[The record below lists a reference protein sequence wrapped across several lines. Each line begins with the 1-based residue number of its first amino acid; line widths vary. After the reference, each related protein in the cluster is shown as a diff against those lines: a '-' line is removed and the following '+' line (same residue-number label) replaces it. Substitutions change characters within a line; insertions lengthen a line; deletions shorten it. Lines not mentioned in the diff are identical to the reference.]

1 MNYKQPES
9 SNRRFDFGKN
19 WQHFSGK
26 INELRIQE
34 AMKSLT
40 SMLDDVSLQGK
51 LFMDVGCG
59 SGLFSLAAR
68 RLGAQVH
75 SFDFD
80 PDSVACT
87 KHLKNRFFQNDT
99 SWHIEQGDILNGAYI
114 QSMGQFDAVYS
125 WGVLHHTGNMYKAL
139 HNVDMLVK
147 RGGFLYLAIY
157 NDSGRV
163 SRRWL
168 RIKKL
173 YNDSPHIIRLLLVTV
188 IAFLLEAKRAL
199 GKWLRLENPLPCND
213 WKNKKKQRG
222 MSVWHDYV
230 DLVGGYPFEFATP
243 EQIFSFYK
251 KKGYMLSQLKTCGG
265 GYGCNEYVLKKLG

>member
-1 MNYKQPES
+1 MDTQHPQTES
-9 SNRRFDFGKN
+9 LRFNFGKN
-19 WQHFSGK
+19 WQRFSIK
-26 INELRIQE
+26 IDEERIQE
-34 AMKSLT
+34 AMKSL
-40 SMLDDVSLQGK
+40 SLMLGGINLSGK
-51 LFMDVGCG
+51 TFLDIGCG
-59 SGLFSLAAR
+59 SGLFSLAAW

-87 KHLKNRFFQNDT
+87 AHLKNRFYQNDT
-99 SWHIEQGDILNGAYI
+99 SWHIEQGDILNGAYL
-114 QSMGQFDAVYS
+114 QSMGQFDVVYS
-125 WGVLHHTGNMYKAL
+125 WGVLHHTGNMHKAL

-168 RIKKL
+168 KIKKI
-173 YNDSPHIIRLLLVTV
+173 YNSSPHIIRLLLVTV
-188 IAFLLEAKRAL
+188 IAFLLEVKRAL
-199 GKWLRLENPLPCND
+199 GKLLRLENPLPCND

-251 KKGYMLSQLKTCGG
+251 KKGYMLYQLKTCGG
-265 GYGCNEYVLKKLG
+265 GYGCNEYVFKKLG

>member
-1 MNYKQPES
+1 MNYKQPDVS
-9 SNRRFDFGKN
+9 CRRFAFGKN
-19 WQHFSGK
+19 WQSFSGK
-26 INELRIQE
+26 IDEARIQE

-40 SMLDDVSLQGK
+40 GMLEGVSLQEK
-51 LFMDVGCG
+51 LFMDAGCG

-80 PDSVACT
+80 PDCVSCT
-87 KHLKNRFFQNDT
+87 TQLKIRFFQNDAG
-99 SWHIEQGDILNGAYI
+99 WRIERGDILNGEYI
-114 QSMGQFDAVYS
+114 QSLGQFDVVYS
-125 WGVLHHTGNMYKAL
+125 WGVLHHTGNMNKAL

-147 RGGFLYLAIY
+147 PGGSLYLAIY
-157 NDSGRV
+157 NDSGSV

-168 RIKKL
+168 RIKKI
-173 YNDSPHIIRLLLVTV
+173 YNNAPHIIRLLLVAV
-188 IAFLLEAKRAL
+188 LASFLEGKRAA
-199 GKWLRLENPLPCND
+199 GKVLRLENPLPFND

-251 KKGYMLSQLKTCGG
+251 KKGYLLSQLKTCGG
-265 GYGCNEYVLKKLG
+265 GYGCNEYVFKKLG

>member
-1 MNYKQPES
+1 MNYKQPELS
-9 SNRRFDFGKN
+9 SRRFAFGKN
-19 WQHFSGK
+19 WQRFSGK
-26 INELRIQE
+26 IDESRIQE

-40 SMLDDVSLQGK
+40 SMLEDVSLQGK
-51 LFMDVGCG
+51 LFMDAGCG

-68 RLGAQVH
+68 RLGAQVQ

-80 PDSVACT
+80 PDSVSCT
-87 KHLKNRFFQNDT
+87 MQLKNRFFQNDA
-99 SWHIEQGDILNGAYI
+99 SWHIEQGDILDGAYI
-114 QSMGQFDAVYS
+114 QSKGQFDIVYS
-125 WGVLHHTGNMYKAL
+125 WGVLHHTGNMNRAL
-139 HNVDMLVK
+139 HTIDMLVK
-147 RGGFLYLAIY
+147 PGGFLYLAIY
-157 NDSGRV
+157 NDSGSV

-173 YNDSPHIIRLLLVTV
+173 YNNSPQIIRLLLVAV
-188 IAFLLEAKRAL
+188 SAFLLEGKRAA
-199 GKWLRLENPLPCND
+199 GKVLRLENPLPFND

-265 GYGCNEYVLKKLG
+265 GYGCNEYVFKKLG

>member
-1 MNYKQPES
+1 MDTQHPQTEAL
-9 SNRRFDFGKN
+9 RFNFGKN
-19 WQHFSGK
+19 WQHFSKK
-26 INELRIQE
+26 IDEERIQE
-34 AMKSLT
+34 AMKSL
-40 SMLDDVSLQGK
+40 SLMLDGINLSGK
-51 LFMDVGCG
+51 TFLDIGCG

-87 KHLKNRFFQNDT
+87 THLKNRFFQNDT

-125 WGVLHHTGNMYKAL
+125 WGVLHHTGNMHKAL

-147 RGGFLYLAIY
+147 RGGFLCLAIY

-173 YNDSPHIIRLLLVTV
+173 YNDSPQIIRFLLVTV

-199 GKWLRLENPLPCND
+199 GKLLRLENPLPFND

-243 EQIFSFYK
+243 EQVFSFYK
-251 KKGYMLSQLKTCGG
+251 KKGYMLCQLKTCGG
-265 GYGCNEYVLKKLG
+265 GYGCNEYVFKKLG

>member
-19 WQHFSGK
+19 WQNFSGK
-26 INELRIQE
+26 IDELRIQE
-34 AMKSLT
+34 AIKSLT
-40 SMLDDVSLQGK
+40 SMLEAVSLQGK

-87 KHLKNRFFQNDT
+87 AHLKNKFFQNDT
-99 SWHIEQGDILNGAYI
+99 SWHIEQGDILNEAYI
-114 QSMGQFDAVYS
+114 QSMGQFDVVYS
-125 WGVLHHTGNMYKAL
+125 WGVLHHTGNMHKAL
-139 HNVDMLVK
+139 HNVDRLVK
-147 RGGFLYLAIY
+147 QNGFLYLAIY

-173 YNDSPHIIRLLLVTV
+173 YNDSPQIIRFLLVTV

-199 GKWLRLENPLPCND
+199 GKLLRFENPLPYND

-230 DLVGGYPFEFATP
+230 DLVGGYPFEFAAP

-251 KKGYMLSQLKTCGG
+251 KKGYMLYQLKTCGG
-265 GYGCNEYVLKKLG
+265 GYGCNEYVFKKLG

>member
-19 WQHFSGK
+19 WQNFSGK
-26 INELRIQE
+26 IDELRIQE

-40 SMLDDVSLQGK
+40 GMLEAVSLQGK

-87 KHLKNRFFQNDT
+87 AHLKNRFFQNDT
-99 SWHIEQGDILNGAYI
+99 SWHIEQGDILNEAYI
-114 QSMGQFDAVYS
+114 QSMGQFDVVYS
-125 WGVLHHTGNMYKAL
+125 WGVLHHTGNMHKAL
-139 HNVDMLVK
+139 HNVDRLVK
-147 RGGFLYLAIY
+147 RNGFLYLAIY

-173 YNDSPHIIRLLLVTV
+173 YNDSPQIIRFLLVTV

-199 GKWLRLENPLPCND
+199 GKLLRFENPLPYND

-230 DLVGGYPFEFATP
+230 DLVGGYPFEFAAP

-251 KKGYMLSQLKTCGG
+251 KKGYMLYQLKT
-265 GYGCNEYVLKKLG
+265 